1 MDLIKVVEDSIKN
14 LSCELVDLERF
25 QNGKAL
31 RIFIDKIN
39 GAVTIDDCVN
49 VSNHLTRVL
58 EVEGYSY
65 DRLEVSSPGDN
76 RRLRNLDHFKKYK
89 GSLVK
94 IKLNTP
100 VNGAMTITGVISDVN
115 DEFIFLVSDM
125 VVKSQIPL
133 VSIEKARLVPVA
145 VMES

>member
-1 MDLIKVVEDSIKN
+1 MDLIKVLEHSIKN
-14 LSCELVDLERF
+14 LSCELIDLERF
-25 QNGKAL
+25 ENGKSL
-31 RIFIDKIN
+31 RIFIDKNN

-76 RRLRNLDHFKKYK
+76 RRLRNLDHFKRYK
-89 GSLVK
+89 GSLVN

-100 VNGAMTITGVISDVN
+100 INGGMNISGVISDAN
-115 DEFIFLVSDM
+115 DEFILIESDM
-125 VVKSQIPL
+125 AEKNQIPL
-133 VSIEKARLVPVA
+133 LSIEKARLVPVP

>member
-1 MDLIKVVEDSIKN
+1 MIDLKF
-14 LSCELVDLERF
+14 R
-25 QNGKAL
+25 
-31 RIFIDKIN
+31 R
-39 GAVTIDDCVN
+39 
-49 VSNHLTRVL
+49 R
-58 EVEGYSY
+58 
-65 DRLEVSSPGDN
+65 DN

-125 VVKSQIPL
+125 VVKVKYPLL
-133 VSIEKARLVPVA
+133 VSKKPGWCQWQLWRVK
-145 VMES
+145 